1 MIVEKEL
8 YMMFKTKTQ
17 IRQETEAQV
26 KAFLRTGG
34 SIEVVKAKKA
44 PAQKMMAK
52 SSRGFVKG
60 SSGFATGFP
69 KSYGV

>member
-1 MIVEKEL
+1 MMNKKGV
-8 YMMFKTKTQ
+8 YMMFKTKSQ

-34 SIEVVKAKKA
+34 SIEVIKPRKTPK
-44 PAQKMMAK
+44 QKMSSK
-52 SSRGFVKG
+52 SSRGFIKG
-60 SSGFATGFP
+60 SSGFANGYP